1 MKQRQLVRRA
11 ATNWSSRFRPNLS
24 MRLTR
29 GIMLV
34 AVAFAG
40 MAQFDLA
47 IMDAKETRPPNFVVV
62 FTDDQGYQDV
72 GVFGSPDIE
81 TPNLDRMAA
90 EGAKFTDFYVSQAV
104 CSASRSALMTGCY
117 NVRIGIL
124 GALGPKSN
132 IGIHDDE
139 MTIAEVL
146 KQKGYATAIY
156 GKWHLGHHPQFLP
169 TRHGFDD

>member
-1 MKQRQLVRRA
+1 MK
-11 ATNWSSRFRPNLS
+11 RPNSARLVTAFLS
-24 MRLTR
+24 DRFER
-29 GIMLV
+29 GPSRWLGLFSGVTAVWVFGLV
-34 AVAFAG
+34 LSGA
-40 MAQFDLA
+40 DPA
-47 IMDAKETRPPNFVVV
+47 IAKEDRPPNFVVV

-90 EGAKFTDFYVSQAV
+90 EGVRFTDFYVSQAV

-139 MTIAEVL
+139 MTIAPRIPMRTL
-146 KQKGYATAIY
+146 
-156 GKWHLGHHPQFLP
+156 
-169 TRHGFDD
+169 